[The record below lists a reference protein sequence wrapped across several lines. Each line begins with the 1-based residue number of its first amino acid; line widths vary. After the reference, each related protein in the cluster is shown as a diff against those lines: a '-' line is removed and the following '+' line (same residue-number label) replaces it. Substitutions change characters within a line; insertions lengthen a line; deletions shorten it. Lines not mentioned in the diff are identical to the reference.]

1 MRCEDP
7 GISPDLEEGAGAIR
21 RAARDLREA
30 IYDLRAY
37 KDGTTDVRQLFG
49 SLLDLN
55 RRRMP
60 DCDLAFDP
68 EEGLLESLSERGG
81 TELLRI
87 VQEALTNV
95 RRHSGARRVN
105 VAVLSRGDSFEAEVS
120 DDGRGFDPG
129 ALPSGIGTL
138 GMRER
143 ALGLGGRI
151 EVQSQP
157 GAGTTVRFVAPLQNL
172 RR

>member
-1 MRCEDP
+1 MN
-7 GISPDLEEGAGAIR
+7 
-21 RAARDLREA
+21 
-30 IYDLRAY
+30 
-37 KDGTTDVRQLFG
+37 
-49 SLLDLN
+49 LN

-60 DCDLAFDP
+60 DGNLVFDL
-68 EEGLLESLSERGG
+68 EEGLLEQLSGRGG

-95 RRHSGARRVN
+95 RRHSGARQVN
-105 VAVLSRGDSFEAEVS
+105 VAVSSRDGTIQAEVS

-129 ALPSGIGTL
+129 ALPPGIGTL

-143 ALGLGGRI
+143 TLGLGGRL
-151 EVQSQP
+151 EVESEP
-157 GAGTTVRFVAPLQNL
+157 GAGTTIRFEAPLQNL

>member
-1 MRCEDP
+1 
-7 GISPDLEEGAGAIR
+7 
-21 RAARDLREA
+21 
-30 IYDLRAY
+30 
-37 KDGTTDVRQLFG
+37 
-49 SLLDLN
+49 
-55 RRRMP
+55 MP
-60 DCDLAFDP
+60 DCDLSLDL
-68 EEGLLESLSERGG
+68 EEGLLEGLSGRGG

-105 VAVLSRGDSFEAEVS
+105 VALSSDDGTLRAEVS
-120 DDGRGFDPG
+120 DDGRGFDPE
-129 ALPSGIGTL
+129 ALPPGVGTL

-151 EVQSQP
+151 EVESEP